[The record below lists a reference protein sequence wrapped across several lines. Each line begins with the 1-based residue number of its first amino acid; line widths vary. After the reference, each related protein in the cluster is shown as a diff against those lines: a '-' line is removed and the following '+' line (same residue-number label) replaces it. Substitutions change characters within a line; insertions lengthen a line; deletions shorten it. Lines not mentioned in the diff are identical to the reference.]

1 GDRGPRREGGF
12 REDRGPRRDGGFR
25 EDRGPRREG
34 GGGHGGRREGG
45 YGDRGPRREGGF
57 REDRGPRRDG
67 GFREDR
73 GPRRDSGFR
82 EERGPRREGGERPA
96 RPFSREDRGE
106 REERP
111 AEGTRAR
118 YVRDDRD
125 AEAPQRERLP
135 EVAPDI
141 TADELDKEV
150 LEELR
155 SLPGDL
161 ADLVGRHLVAAER
174 ALEED
179 DPERAHE
186 HTKVARRFAARI
198 GVVREAAGIVAYRA
212 GHFSEALSDLRAAR
226 RLTGSEAYLPVMADC
241 ERGLGRPER
250 AIDLVR
256 SPEAERLDRAG
267 RIELTIVESGA
278 RRDLGQHDAAVIT
291 LQRLPELRDP
301 QARPWSARLA
311 FAYADALAGAGHT
324 DAATDWFGR
333 ALAFDE
339 DGETD
344 AAERYAELTGAVI
357 EDVEE
362 EFDHEDELADAGADA
377 DGAVEGAAPDR
388 GVTAVDEEADDDS
401 AAIAEV
407 DDLLDGEPE
416 TSEAQRREG
425 DVLAESDRGP
435 RADDVLDRGAET
447 AEEPSEEPSE
457 SQPEAN
463 QSADVPDE
471 EAAAEAGRE
480 DAAASDSADVPDVP
494 DDSVAGDLD
503 VPEASGAGEVESAE
517 PGAGD
522 TGGAGESEA
531 DAAGAVA
538 QAEVPSITP
547 SFIEPDFGDALDEDE
562 PAKKRSKSE
571 E

>member
-1 GDRGPRREGGF
+1 
-12 REDRGPRRDGGFR
+12 
-25 EDRGPRREG
+25 
-34 GGGHGGRREGG
+34 
-45 YGDRGPRREGGF
+45 
-57 REDRGPRRDG
+57 
-67 GFREDR
+67 
-73 GPRRDSGFR
+73 
-82 EERGPRREGGERPA
+82 
-96 RPFSREDRGE
+96 
-106 REERP
+106 
-111 AEGTRAR
+111 
-118 YVRDDRD
+118 
-125 AEAPQRERLP
+125 
-135 EVAPDI
+135 VAPDI

-179 DPERAHE
+179 DPDRAHE

-301 QARPWSARLA
+301 QPRPWSARLA
-311 FAYADALAGAGHT
+311 FAYADALADAGHT

-333 ALAFDE
+333 AMAFDE

-362 EFDHEDELADAGADA
+362 EFDDEDDFDDAGVAESGEADEADA
-377 DGAVEGAAPDR
+377 D
-388 GVTAVDEEADDDS
+388 VDDSEALAEADDLLGDEPEP
-401 AAIAEV
+401 ADEPEEAEAQGDEPEQAELRGDEPEEAEV
-407 DDLLDGEPE
+407 RGDELQEAEARGNEPE
-416 TSEAQRREG
+416 AEAEP
-425 DVLAESDRGP
+425 A
-435 RADDVLDRGAET
+435 DVLDGTEPD
-447 AEEPSEEPSE
+447 EQSSDDSGSEPS
-457 SQPEAN
+457 
-463 QSADVPDE
+463 
-471 EAAAEAGRE
+471 G
-480 DAAASDSADVPDVP
+480 
-494 DDSVAGDLD
+494 
-503 VPEASGAGEVESAE
+503 SGAA
-517 PGAGD
+517 
-522 TGGAGESEA
+522 
-531 DAAGAVA
+531 A
-538 QAEVPSITP
+538 QAETRGITP
-547 SFIEPDFGDALDEDE
+547 AFIEPNFGDTLDEDDE
-562 PAKKRSKSE
+562 PTQNRPKSDD
-571 E
+571 